1 MQSRAWSFGLKSIR
15 FVTLAAAILLA
26 QPVLAK
32 GDLATTPK
40 TSLPE
45 ISDRDDA
52 AERALARTIEGLIK
66 TRFAMVEQTAPRPS
80 AAETDP
86 TVMSRHLAALNGVSD
101 FSEQTVLGLIGAA
114 AEDEAR
120 RRLAGALAPVVAK
133 HERDIAAAFEALG
146 ALPLGRD
153 NSLLKRAEIADQASQ
168 RRVLAMLKALADQ
181 RESRLDP

>member
-1 MQSRAWSFGLKSIR
+1 MKPIWCA
-15 FVTLAAAILLA
+15 TLAAAVLVA

-32 GDLATTPK
+32 GDLATPPTAA
-40 TSLPE
+40 LPE
-45 ISDRDDA
+45 ISERDDA
-52 AERALARTIEGLIK
+52 AERALARTIESLIK
-66 TRFAMVEQTAPRPS
+66 SRLAMVERVAPRPS
-80 AAETDP
+80 AIEADP
-86 TVMSRHLAALNGVSD
+86 LVMSRHLAALNDVCD

-114 AEDEAR
+114 DDDAAR

-133 HERDIAAAFEALG
+133 HERDIAVAFEALG
-146 ALPLGRD
+146 ALPLGRG